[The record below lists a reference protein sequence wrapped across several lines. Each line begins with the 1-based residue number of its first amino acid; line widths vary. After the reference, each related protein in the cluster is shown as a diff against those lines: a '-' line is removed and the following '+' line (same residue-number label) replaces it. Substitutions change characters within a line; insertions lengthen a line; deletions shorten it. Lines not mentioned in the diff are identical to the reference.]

1 MTVSKFILIVD
12 DSEIVR
18 NIIRHFLECQPDFE
32 VCGEAVDGLDA
43 IEKTRRLKPDLI
55 ILDFSMPHMNGF
67 QAARELRAMKFSA
80 PIILFTI
87 CAELIQPEEARAA
100 GVSAVVAKTDLSVL
114 QHQMERLL
122 VAQ

>member
-1 MTVSKFILIVD
+1 VPKFILIVD

-18 NIIRHFLECQPDFE
+18 AIIRHFLECQPDFE

-55 ILDFSMPHMNGF
+55 ILDLSMPRMNGF
-67 QAARELRAMKFSA
+67 QAARKLRAMKFSA

-87 CAELIQPEEARAA
+87 FAELIQPEEARSA
-100 GVSAVVAKTDLSVL
+100 GVNAIVAKTDLSVL
-114 QHQMERLL
+114 QHHMERLL
-122 VAQ
+122 GAR